1 MASTTIRKRLL
12 RHALAKKDATGIS
25 VANRFA
31 SFSVVGASRA
41 VPRTRR
47 NREVIEGTKR
57 QLVYTSEVVRP
68 MVIHSKRRKDE
79 GDDDQRDKEIPKN
92 AIMVFDC
99 VMTTSA
105 KDRDGDVLDPE
116 GAKLDK
122 KMPLLWQ
129 HLPFE
134 PIGVLVKVISQDKD
148 GIKARF
154 AVLDTKLGRDA
165 AKMVEAGAV
174 RISHGFVPKEIEPI
188 YDEDHEGDGQPPIT
202 GFNIAK
208 YDVMECSL
216 VSIPANPE
224 AEILQH
230 ERVKFHHPLVKS
242 FISSINGRS
251 FSGRGDRSM
260 SKEKTAEKAAPVNV
274 HVNLGGLADLLATKG
289 DSDDKDDEKDDEKKA
304 KPSKTSKKDDGDDA
318 DIDKLYDIIG
328 RAMDEDDPDKK
339 DELLE
344 EAQSMC
350 RSIKDSM
357 SEDDKDEDEDE
368 DKGKSKKDGDDEDD
382 EEKSTK
388 DGDEDDD
395 EDEKSRKDADEDDED
410 DEDDDDSSIEEDS
423 SVEEDSKEQAAGEDD
438 VEPGDSDGRADEDD
452 DEDEKRHKPRK
463 KKSRRNVLDDI
474 FDDEFNRHR
483 PKNRR

>member
-1 MASTTIRKRLL
+1 MATTVSVRKRLL
-12 RHALAKKDATGIS
+12 RRAVAKKESIGIS

-31 SFSVVGASRA
+31 SFSVLGTSRI

-57 QLVYTSEVVRP
+57 QLVYTDKNARP
-68 MVIHSKRRKDE
+68 LVIVTKSSKDDGDE
-79 GDDDQRDKEIPKN
+79 NRDKEIPKN

-99 VMTTSA
+99 VMTTGA

-134 PIGVLVKVISQDKD
+134 PVGVLVKIISQDKD

-154 AVLDTKLGRDA
+154 AILDTKLGRDA

-174 RISHGFVPKEIEPI
+174 RISHGFVPKKIEPL
-188 YDEDHEGDGQPPIT
+188 YDDDYEGDGQPPIT
-202 GFNIAK
+202 GFKIEE

-242 FISSINGRS
+242 FISSIKGRREPS
-251 FSGRGDRSM
+251 RGDRSM
-260 SKEKTAEKAAPVNV
+260 SDEKKTEKAAAPVNV
-274 HVNLGGLADLLATKG
+274 HVNLGGLADLLATK
-289 DSDDKDDEKDDEKKA
+289 DEGEKKPT
-304 KPSKTSKKDDGDDA
+304 KEPEGKGKKDDGDDS

-344 EAQSMC
+344 EAQAMC

-357 SEDDKDEDEDE
+357 AEDDKDEDEDE
-368 DKGKSKKDGDDEDD
+368 DKSKKDGDSDD
-382 EEKSTK
+382 DDDDEKSTK

-395 EDEKSRKDADEDDED
+395 DDDDEKSTKDGDDD
-410 DEDDDDSSIEEDS
+410 DDDDDDDSSDEEDS
-423 SVEEDSKEQAAGEDD
+423 STEDDSKEQAAGEDD
-438 VEPGDSDGRADEDD
+438 LDPGDSDGRADEDD
-452 DEDEKRHKPRK
+452 DDDDDEKSHCPRK
-463 KKSRRNVLDDI
+463 KRKKSRNVLDEI
-474 FDDEFNRHR
+474 FEDEFRSHK
-483 PKNRR
+483 PKRRR